1 GNQLHT
7 LGSSVAKSL
16 GGEGSYE
23 NGEWKAPSFKV
34 KTVKEDSSAI
44 EEASYDSVVAAF
56 SGVGTS
62 FENLQKEIKQSNTQ
76 VTENMKQNAL

>member
-1 GNQLHT
+1 
-7 LGSSVAKSL
+7 
-16 GGEGSYE
+16 
-23 NGEWKAPSFKV
+23 
-34 KTVKEDSSAI
+34 

-76 VTENMKQNAL
+76 VTENMKQNALLWSESDNAFVAQHGEGKASSKIKYLSNGEISA